1 MINKICTYQ
10 NYTCICQFLP
20 ILFLFPLR
28 MKDIELFHQVYTH
41 PSYAENPRGTIH
53 EHLQNKLK
61 QENEMDL

>member
-1 MINKICTYQ
+1 MFISLLYLCMKIST
-10 NYTCICQFLP
+10 NP
-20 ILFLFPLR
+20 VLFLLR
-28 MKDIELFHQVYTH
+28 MKDIELFRQVYTH